1 MVRVNR
7 LVALPLAAVMAA
19 AAVAVAQSAAAPAAR
34 AVVRCGRRDD
44 ERARRPAAHGCDA
57 RDATVARAPRSHS
70 PRRGRGDHPL
80 RRQHHEPLPAPSAD
94 GRAAERCPGGG
105 SAAAPDRDR
114 PGGRTCPPPPVGR
127 AGEERDGARRVE
139 PGEHPAAGASRRPC
153 APGGRDHV
161 DLAPVADVPGP
172 GSFMAADDRTFGA
185 SGGGG
190 RACGDRVRAR
200 ARGCEGR
207 RDREALPGDR
217 QGDEQHRLVA
227 RRDPG
232 EPRCSRERSGAVPRR
247 DRSRRADRHDLERV
261 VSGARLEAG
270 SLVAAD
276 PVLAAQ
282 RARIQGR
289 HDHRCA
295 RRGGRDAGANGAIRG
310 GALRPGRAWTSC
322 CFTGSEASSAAAFE
336 RLVAAA
342 SEGRIPA
349 ASLRRSYDRILALK
363 QPYG

>member
-1 MVRVNR
+1 M
-7 LVALPLAAVMAA
+7 
-19 AAVAVAQSAAAPAAR
+19 SAASRGP
-34 AVVRCGRRDD
+34 GRW
-44 ERARRPAAHGCDA
+44 RARPELGESSPAQ
-57 RDATVARAPRSHS
+57 
-70 PRRGRGDHPL
+70 HPAQAL
-80 RRQHHEPLPAPSAD
+80 LA
-94 GRAAERCPGGG
+94 GRAL
-105 SAAAPDRDR
+105 
-114 PGGRTCPPPPVGR
+114 R
-127 AGEERDGARRVE
+127 AGGIT
-139 PGEHPAAGASRRPC
+139 
-153 APGGRDHV
+153 V

-190 RACGDRVRAR
+190 RTGGDRVRAR

-227 RRDPG
+227 RRDPR
-232 EPRCSRERSGAVPRR
+232 EPRCPRERSGAVPRR
-247 DRSRRADRHDLERV
+247 DRSRRADGDDLERV

-289 HDHRCA
+289 HDHRRA

-310 GALRPGRAWTSC
+310 GALRPGGGGHPALHRERGVERGGLRAPRRRRPPRDASRPRRCVAAT
-322 CFTGSEASSAAAFE
+322 TGSSRSSRRTAERAVVLEADARYAQITSS
-336 RLVAAA
+336 
-342 SEGRIPA
+342 G
-349 ASLRRSYDRILALK
+349 
-363 QPYG
+363 G